1 MHKELTE
8 LQNKFLDALFGP
20 AKGNHAKAM
29 KIAGYSEATNPHHII
44 NSVRKHIIERAELE
58 MAVNAP
64 KAVLSMVGVIDDPSA
79 IGPAMA
85 VALLTTLYGAMLAN
99 VIFLPMKLSLEQNS
113 AKEVMYREMVITALR
128 SISRGESPRNIQDQ
142 LLANLPPKQQ
152 EKIEAAAAA
161 ST

>member
-1 MHKELTE
+1 MLEPKQLERRILVHKELTE

-79 IGPAMA
+79 IG
-85 VALLTTLYGAMLAN
+85 N
-99 VIFLPMKLSLEQNS
+99 
-113 AKEVMYREMVITALR
+113 RERL
-128 SISRGESPRNIQDQ
+128 
-142 LLANLPPKQQ
+142 
-152 EKIEAAAAA
+152 AA
-161 ST
+161 SQQILDRVGLSKVEKLNVTSDKPMGVFILPAKTDDTSTEIESD

>member
-58 MAVNAP
+58 MGVNAP

-79 IGPAMA
+79 IG
-85 VALLTTLYGAMLAN
+85 N
-99 VIFLPMKLSLEQNS
+99 
-113 AKEVMYREMVITALR
+113 RERL
-128 SISRGESPRNIQDQ
+128 
-142 LLANLPPKQQ
+142 
-152 EKIEAAAAA
+152 AA
-161 ST
+161 SQQILDRVGLSKVEKLNVTSDKPMGVFILPAKTDEDSTETESN

>member
-1 MHKELTE
+1 MLEPKQLERRILVHKELTE

-79 IGPAMA
+79 IG
-85 VALLTTLYGAMLAN
+85 N
-99 VIFLPMKLSLEQNS
+99 
-113 AKEVMYREMVITALR
+113 RERL
-128 SISRGESPRNIQDQ
+128 
-142 LLANLPPKQQ
+142 
-152 EKIEAAAAA
+152 AA
-161 ST
+161 SQQILDRVGLSKVEKLNVTSDKPIGVFILPAKTDDNSTETESD

>member
-1 MHKELTE
+1 LLEPKQLERRILVHKELTE

-44 NSVRKHIIERAELE
+44 NSVRTQIIERAELE

-79 IGPAMA
+79 IG
-85 VALLTTLYGAMLAN
+85 N
-99 VIFLPMKLSLEQNS
+99 
-113 AKEVMYREMVITALR
+113 RERL
-128 SISRGESPRNIQDQ
+128 
-142 LLANLPPKQQ
+142 
-152 EKIEAAAAA
+152 AA
-161 ST
+161 SQQILDRVGLSKVEKLNVTSDKPIGVFILPAKTDDNSTETESD

>member
-1 MHKELTE
+1 LLEPKQLERRILVHKELTE

-44 NSVRKHIIERAELE
+44 NSVRTHIIERAELE

-79 IGPAMA
+79 IG
-85 VALLTTLYGAMLAN
+85 N
-99 VIFLPMKLSLEQNS
+99 
-113 AKEVMYREMVITALR
+113 RERL
-128 SISRGESPRNIQDQ
+128 
-142 LLANLPPKQQ
+142 
-152 EKIEAAAAA
+152 AA
-161 ST
+161 SQQILDRVGLSKVEKLNVTSDKPMGVFILPAKTNDNSTETESD

>member
-1 MHKELTE
+1 MLEPKQLERRILVHKELTE

-44 NSVRKHIIERAELE
+44 NSVRTQIIERAELE

-79 IGPAMA
+79 IG
-85 VALLTTLYGAMLAN
+85 N
-99 VIFLPMKLSLEQNS
+99 
-113 AKEVMYREMVITALR
+113 RERL
-128 SISRGESPRNIQDQ
+128 
-142 LLANLPPKQQ
+142 
-152 EKIEAAAAA
+152 AA
-161 ST
+161 SQQILDRVGLSKVEKLNVTSDKPMGVFILPAKTDDNSTETESD

>member
-1 MHKELTE
+1 MLEPKQLERRILVHKELTE

-79 IGPAMA
+79 IG
-85 VALLTTLYGAMLAN
+85 N
-99 VIFLPMKLSLEQNS
+99 
-113 AKEVMYREMVITALR
+113 RERL
-128 SISRGESPRNIQDQ
+128 
-142 LLANLPPKQQ
+142 
-152 EKIEAAAAA
+152 AA
-161 ST
+161 SQQILDRVGLSKVEKLNVTSDKPMGVFILPAKADDTSTETESDQ

>member
-1 MHKELTE
+1 MLEPKQLERRILVHKELTE

-29 KIAGYSEATNPHHII
+29 KIAGYSESTNPHHII

-79 IGPAMA
+79 IG
-85 VALLTTLYGAMLAN
+85 N
-99 VIFLPMKLSLEQNS
+99 
-113 AKEVMYREMVITALR
+113 RERL
-128 SISRGESPRNIQDQ
+128 
-142 LLANLPPKQQ
+142 
-152 EKIEAAAAA
+152 AA
-161 ST
+161 SQQILDRVGLSKVEKLNVSSDKPMGVFILPAKADDTSTEIESD

>member
-1 MHKELTE
+1 MLEPKQLERRILVHKELTE

-44 NSVRKHIIERAELE
+44 NSVRTQIIERAELE

-79 IGPAMA
+79 IG
-85 VALLTTLYGAMLAN
+85 N
-99 VIFLPMKLSLEQNS
+99 
-113 AKEVMYREMVITALR
+113 RERL
-128 SISRGESPRNIQDQ
+128 
-142 LLANLPPKQQ
+142 
-152 EKIEAAAAA
+152 AA
-161 ST
+161 SQQILDRVGLSKVEKLNVTSDKPIGVFILPAKTDDNSTEIESD

>member
-1 MHKELTE
+1 MLEPKQLERRILVHKELTE

-44 NSVRKHIIERAELE
+44 NSVRTQIIERAELE

-79 IGPAMA
+79 IG
-85 VALLTTLYGAMLAN
+85 N
-99 VIFLPMKLSLEQNS
+99 
-113 AKEVMYREMVITALR
+113 RERL
-128 SISRGESPRNIQDQ
+128 
-142 LLANLPPKQQ
+142 
-152 EKIEAAAAA
+152 AA
-161 ST
+161 SQQILDRVGLSKVEKLNVTSDKPMGVFILPAKADDTSTEIESD

>member
-1 MHKELTE
+1 MLEPKQLERRILVHKELTE

-79 IGPAMA
+79 IG
-85 VALLTTLYGAMLAN
+85 N
-99 VIFLPMKLSLEQNS
+99 
-113 AKEVMYREMVITALR
+113 RERL
-128 SISRGESPRNIQDQ
+128 
-142 LLANLPPKQQ
+142 
-152 EKIEAAAAA
+152 AA
-161 ST
+161 SQQILDRVGLSKVEKLNVTSDKPMGVFILPAKTDEDSTETESN

>member
-1 MHKELTE
+1 MLEPKQLERRILVHKELTE

-44 NSVRKHIIERAELE
+44 NSVRTHIIERAELE

-79 IGPAMA
+79 IG
-85 VALLTTLYGAMLAN
+85 N
-99 VIFLPMKLSLEQNS
+99 
-113 AKEVMYREMVITALR
+113 RERL
-128 SISRGESPRNIQDQ
+128 
-142 LLANLPPKQQ
+142 
-152 EKIEAAAAA
+152 AA
-161 ST
+161 SQQILDRVGLSKVEKLNVTSDKPMGVFILPAKTDDNSTETESD

>member
-1 MHKELTE
+1 MLEPKQLERRILVHKELTE

-79 IGPAMA
+79 IG
-85 VALLTTLYGAMLAN
+85 N
-99 VIFLPMKLSLEQNS
+99 
-113 AKEVMYREMVITALR
+113 RERL
-128 SISRGESPRNIQDQ
+128 
-142 LLANLPPKQQ
+142 
-152 EKIEAAAAA
+152 AA
-161 ST
+161 SQQILDRVGLSKVEKLNVTSDKPMGVFILPAKADEDSTETESN

>member
-1 MHKELTE
+1 MLEPKQLERRILVHKELTE

-79 IGPAMA
+79 IG
-85 VALLTTLYGAMLAN
+85 N
-99 VIFLPMKLSLEQNS
+99 
-113 AKEVMYREMVITALR
+113 RERL
-128 SISRGESPRNIQDQ
+128 
-142 LLANLPPKQQ
+142 
-152 EKIEAAAAA
+152 AA
-161 ST
+161 SQQILDRVGLSKVEKLNVTSDKPMGVFILPAKTDEDSTETQSN

>member
-1 MHKELTE
+1 MLEPKQLERRILVHKELTE

-29 KIAGYSEATNPHHII
+29 KIAGYSESTNSHHII

-79 IGPAMA
+79 IG
-85 VALLTTLYGAMLAN
+85 N
-99 VIFLPMKLSLEQNS
+99 
-113 AKEVMYREMVITALR
+113 RERL
-128 SISRGESPRNIQDQ
+128 
-142 LLANLPPKQQ
+142 
-152 EKIEAAAAA
+152 AA
-161 ST
+161 SQQILDRVGLSKVEKLNVTSDKPMGVFILPAKADDTSTEIESD

>member
-1 MHKELTE
+1 MLEPKQLERRILVHKELTE

-44 NSVRKHIIERAELE
+44 NSVRTQIIERAELE

-79 IGPAMA
+79 IG
-85 VALLTTLYGAMLAN
+85 N
-99 VIFLPMKLSLEQNS
+99 
-113 AKEVMYREMVITALR
+113 RERL
-128 SISRGESPRNIQDQ
+128 
-142 LLANLPPKQQ
+142 
-152 EKIEAAAAA
+152 AA
-161 ST
+161 SQQILDRVGLSKVEKVNVTSDKPIGVFILPAKQDDSTETESN

>member
-1 MHKELTE
+1 MLEPKQPERRILVHKELTE

-44 NSVRKHIIERAELE
+44 NSVRTHIIERAELE

-79 IGPAMA
+79 IG
-85 VALLTTLYGAMLAN
+85 N
-99 VIFLPMKLSLEQNS
+99 
-113 AKEVMYREMVITALR
+113 RERL
-128 SISRGESPRNIQDQ
+128 
-142 LLANLPPKQQ
+142 
-152 EKIEAAAAA
+152 AA
-161 ST
+161 SQQILDRVGLSKVEKLNVTSDKPMGVFILPAKTDDNSTETESD

>member
-58 MAVNAP
+58 MGVNAP

-79 IGPAMA
+79 IG
-85 VALLTTLYGAMLAN
+85 N
-99 VIFLPMKLSLEQNS
+99 
-113 AKEVMYREMVITALR
+113 RERL
-128 SISRGESPRNIQDQ
+128 
-142 LLANLPPKQQ
+142 
-152 EKIEAAAAA
+152 AA
-161 ST
+161 SQQILDRVGLSKVEKLNVTSDKPMGVFILPAKTDEDSTETQSN

>member
-1 MHKELTE
+1 LLEPKQLERRILVHKELTE

-79 IGPAMA
+79 IG
-85 VALLTTLYGAMLAN
+85 N
-99 VIFLPMKLSLEQNS
+99 
-113 AKEVMYREMVITALR
+113 RERL
-128 SISRGESPRNIQDQ
+128 
-142 LLANLPPKQQ
+142 
-152 EKIEAAAAA
+152 AA
-161 ST
+161 SQQILDRVGLSKVEKLNVTSDKPMGVFILPAKADDTSTETESDQ